1 MRKPAPLD
9 RKGAAPNAKRLQ
21 NGVATGCRFEFF
33 AGSNGL
39 KRKVEPALAAQ
50 PSRGAESAPQKSP
63 HPEGI
68 YLPAKLCAIPAAR
81 GT

>member
-1 MRKPAPLD
+1 MRRAYPTSFCFQEAIEIILQAFFHSFN

-50 PSRGAESAPQKSP
+50 LSRGAESAP
-63 HPEGI
+63 
-68 YLPAKLCAIPAAR
+68 
-81 GT
+81 